1 MIRRIGLC
9 LAIAATMLVG
19 ALPAVAETPIEDALM
34 SATGKAFADSLFKDS
49 AAGIAGCESARK
61 LIKPGMPAYL
71 NFYIE
76 RCLATVA
83 EPGGVMGGARC
94 PHYRKVIAI
103 WKATPP
109 PIDRKDE
116 DAAISRARYLRNA
129 KEEVARYCTTGASPP
144 PKYDPEAMLIQ
155 PLAAGG
161 RIQTQEGLSYPLP
174 RGFGV
179 KSFNP
184 DSGLAMLRDPA
195 ADLDLRVERKGLND
209 RFTRGSNYPDKET
222 MPSGAVLAW
231 EYIEFIPGSG
241 SYVLYGRVT
250 LPTAYVVLGISTGS
264 RSGVKSVDKEAGLAA
279 FRAIARGVKVIGP
292 RRCIGNCGPGTVKP
306 L

>member
-116 DAAISRARYLRNA
+116 DAAIS
-129 KEEVARYCTTGASPP
+129 
-144 PKYDPEAMLIQ
+144 
-155 PLAAGG
+155 
-161 RIQTQEGLSYPLP
+161 YPLP

-250 LPTAYVVLGISTGS
+250 LPAAYVVLGISTGS

>member
-1 MIRRIGLC
+1 MIRRSGLR
-9 LAIAATMLVG
+9 LAIAAALLLG
-19 ALPAVAETPIEDALM
+19 APPAVAETPIEHALL
-34 SATGKAFADSLFKDS
+34 SATGKAFADFLFKDP
-49 AAGIAGCESARK
+49 AAGIAGCQSARQ

-116 DAAISRARYLRNA
+116 DAAISRAGYLRDA
-129 KEEVARYCTTGASPP
+129 KREVARYCTAGASPP
-144 PKYDPEAMLIQ
+144 PRYDPDAMLIQ
-155 PLAAGG
+155 PRAAGG
-161 RIQTQEGLSYPLP
+161 LLQTQEGLSYPLP

-179 KSFNP
+179 RSFDP
-184 DSGLAMLRDPA
+184 DSGTASLRDPA
-195 ADLDLRVERKGLND
+195 ADLDLRVARKGLHD
-209 RFTRGSNYPDKET
+209 RFTRESDYPNRET
-222 MPSGAVLAW
+222 FKSGTVLAW
-231 EYIEFIPGSG
+231 EYIEFIAGSG
-241 SYVLYGRVT
+241 SYVMYGRVT
-250 LPTAYVVLGISTGS
+250 LPTAYVELGISTGAK
-264 RSGVKSVDKEAGLAA
+264 SGIKSVDKEASLDL
-279 FRAIARGVKVIGP
+279 FRAIARGVKVTGP
-292 RRCIGNCGPGTVKP
+292 RRCIGNCGPGVVKP